1 MFYDEMQVTVDRAA
15 ELLPDPPRPG
25 NPEGYARWEALTLDT
40 GRLLAR
46 LLGAD
51 IDLLKSLI
59 DDEYLTPVQWRHR
72 RRLLLRVAL
81 LWACQTVQR
90 QPAELGTPYRPGSRT
105 AGIAQGAADSSVPL
119 PSLART
125 TDLAG
130 RQVTPGLDLTWKA
143 SRHSSPRA
151 PAS

>member
-1 MFYDEMQVTVDRAA
+1 MALLDIAMTGWASGQEARPRMFYEEMQVTVDRAA

-25 NPEGYARWEALTLDT
+25 NLEGYARWEALTLDT

-51 IDLLKSLI
+51 IDLLRSLI
-59 DDEYLTPVQWRHR
+59 DDETLTPVQWRQR

-90 QPAELGTPYRPGSRT
+90 KPAELGTAYRHGSRS
-105 AGIAQGAADSSVPL
+105 AGIAQRTADSSVPVPL
-119 PSLART
+119 IAR
-125 TDLAG
+125 
-130 RQVTPGLDLTWKA
+130 PIWLDA
-143 SRHSSPRA
+143 R
-151 PAS
+151 